1 MGEDQ
6 TAGAARARRLREL
19 IDRLKGGTGAVAPDA
34 APEGETG
41 TPGES
46 LSPSDEPSD
55 SATTAGEGVDLPMSP
70 RDWINKRMR
79 EESLRPDGVDS
90 DTGTAEADDAASA
103 PDETSTTA
111 RETQPTD
118 DADVEPD

>member
-19 IDRLKGGTGAVAPDA
+19 IDRLKGGPEAIAPDA
-34 APEGETG
+34 APEGEAG
-41 TPGES
+41 TPGE
-46 LSPSDEPSD
+46 LTSPSDEPSN
-55 SATTAGEGVDLPMSP
+55 ATSAGEGVDLPMSP

-79 EESLRPDGVDS
+79 DESLRPDGIES
-90 DTGTAEADDAASA
+90 DAGTAQADDAGPA
-103 PDETSTTA
+103 PDASTTA
-111 RETQPTD
+111 RETQATD